1 VNFNGVPANS
11 WAQFLLGYPSR
22 MGKIT
27 QFQNPN
33 SLRFSTWALY
43 ARDQWQVTR
52 KLTINYGLRWEYYP
66 IFSHNWYGATR
77 FDLATDTILVGGEG
91 GVPWDTG
98 ATANKKNFAPRFGFA
113 YRLGPKTVV
122 RGGYGI
128 TVDPDNMRNQRN
140 AFPSV
145 VNQDYNQPA
154 TYQFD
159 TTPGVTQASLRT
171 GMPAPAFPDITVG
184 KITPSTTSSTTTYLP
199 TTNMQASFPQYLN
212 RGYIQSW
219 NLFGEREI
227 SSTVTAQVGYT
238 GTHAVHQQM
247 NVNING
253 SAPNT
258 ANAGRQLYPYLTTD
272 FNFLEPFGD
281 MTYNGLHSRVQKR
294 FGGSIIGVAYTF
306 SKAIDN
312 YNGDNGDGTLWRA
325 YPVSFALNK
334 ALAGFDRTHTFQLYH
349 VYQLPLGQ
357 GQRWLKS
364 GAAAWIFGGFQISG
378 TFSKLSGLP
387 FTIGSNNS
395 VNAGGQAQSATQI
408 NPVVAI
414 LGGHDANTPYF
425 DGTAFT
431 NPPVGTLGTTGRNL
445 LRGPGFFNMDESVSR
460 TFSLKE
466 GRIKLQL
473 VGEAFNLTNTPS
485 FSVPNA
491 TFAAPTL
498 NSDGSVKSYGNYS
511 VITGTVSTARQLQV
525 GGYIRF

>member
-1 VNFNGVPANS
+1 
-11 WAQFLLGYPSR
+11 
-22 MGKIT
+22 
-27 QFQNPN
+27 
-33 SLRFSTWALY
+33 
-43 ARDQWQVTR
+43 
-52 KLTINYGLRWEYYP
+52 
-66 IFSHNWYGATR
+66 
-77 FDLATDTILVGGEG
+77 
-91 GVPWDTG
+91 
-98 ATANKKNFAPRFGFA
+98 
-113 YRLGPKTVV
+113 
-122 RGGYGI
+122 
-128 TVDPDNMRNQRN
+128 
-140 AFPSV
+140 
-145 VNQDYNQPA
+145 
-154 TYQFD
+154 
-159 TTPGVTQASLRT
+159 
-171 GMPAPAFPDITVG
+171 
-184 KITPSTTSSTTTYLP
+184 
-199 TTNMQASFPQYLN
+199 
-212 RGYIQSW
+212 
-219 NLFGEREI
+219 
-227 SSTVTAQVGYT
+227 
-238 GTHAVHQQM
+238 M